1 MLVLAYYWLVHSI
14 HRWIRD
20 ISVLGT
26 AMIKLDLTSEQIDS
40 LLKTNFAHLELAR
53 DIPVFR
59 GDTVI
64 AAERECHVTAVTD
77 NPHCVTRAVYLRM
90 GR

>member
-1 MLVLAYYWLVHSI
+1 
-14 HRWIRD
+14 
-20 ISVLGT
+20 
-26 AMIKLDLTSEQIDS
+26 MIKLDLTSEQLDS
-40 LLKTNFAHLELAR
+40 LLKTNFAHLELSR
-53 DIPVFR
+53 DVPVFR

-90 GR
+90 GK

>member
-1 MLVLAYYWLVHSI
+1 
-14 HRWIRD
+14 
-20 ISVLGT
+20 
-26 AMIKLDLTSEQIDS
+26 MIKLDLTSEQLDS
-40 LLKTNFAHLELAR
+40 LLKTNFCKVDYADSDVINA
-53 DIPVFR
+53 

-77 NPHCVTRAVYLRM
+77 NPHCSTRAVYLRM